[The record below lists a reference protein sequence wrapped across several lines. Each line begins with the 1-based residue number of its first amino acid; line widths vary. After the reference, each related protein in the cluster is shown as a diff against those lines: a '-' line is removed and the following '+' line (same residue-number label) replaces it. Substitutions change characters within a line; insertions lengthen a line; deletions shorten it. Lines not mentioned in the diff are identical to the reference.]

1 MMRPAKQSKGATRGF
16 FIPIGGA
23 ENRVKDPVILQR
35 FVTLCGGP
43 RAHIAVIPTASSRG
57 DTGDRY
63 ESVFRNLGAD
73 RVSILPFK
81 TRADCESERYL
92 KELDRADGVFMTG
105 GDQVRLAGILSGTS
119 AAELLRTRNAEGMH
133 IAGTSAGA
141 SAMSADMIAGGKS
154 GSTPRAGM
162 VDLAP
167 GLGLLSRLIIDQ
179 HFSQRDRLGRLLT
192 AVATTPFGVGIGLD
206 EDTAAFIG
214 PDDTLE
220 VVGSGGVTIIDGS
233 NRRNSTGES
242 LRRDDAV
249 GLTGIRLHILVAGN
263 TYDLN
268 THTLLSGTPPPRNST
283 RDTNVLTRSVERLL
297 KAAKLKNL
305 QACIEGIAYRHNDGH
320 HARVVAALAESD
332 RIRNAHLRLT
342 GATGIGKIRTACAF
356 MLDACRRRFS
366 ALHAHTARLLEAL
379 RSGARGDG
387 SFSRR
392 LARLASRVRHF
403 FM

>member
-1 MMRPAKQSKGATRGF
+1 MMRPAKRSKGATRGF
-16 FIPIGGA
+16 IIPIGGA
-23 ENRVKDPVILQR
+23 ESRIQNPVILQR

-43 RAHIAVIPTASSRG
+43 RAHIAVIPTASSRD

-73 RVSILPFK
+73 RVSIVPFK

-105 GDQVRLAGILSGTS
+105 GDQVRLARILSGTS
-119 AAELLRTRNAEGMH
+119 AAEKLRTRNAEGMH

-141 SAMSADMIAGGKS
+141 SAMSAAMIAGGKS

-167 GLGLLSRLIIDQ
+167 GLGLISRLIIDQ

-192 AVATTPFGVGIGLD
+192 AVAATPFAVGIGLD

-233 NRRNSTGES
+233 NPRNSTVDS
-242 LRRDDAV
+242 VRHDDPV

-263 TYDLN
+263 TYDLK
-268 THTLLSGTPPPRNST
+268 THTLLSGTPPPGSST
-283 RDTNVLTRSVERLL
+283 WNTTAFTRPVERFL
-297 KAAKLKNL
+297 KAPKLKNL
-305 QACIEGIAYRHNDGH
+305 QACIEGIAYRHTRRIH
-320 HARVVAALAESD
+320 EHVVTTLARGDWL
-332 RIRNAHLRLT
+332 RNTHRLLT
-342 GATGIGKIRTACAF
+342 GATGLGKTRTACAF
-356 MLDACRRRFS
+356 VLRTCRQRFS
-366 ALHAHTARLLEAL
+366 ALHARIARLSEELQI
-379 RSGARGDG
+379 GVRGDG
-387 SFSRR
+387 GFSQR
-392 LARLASRVRHF
+392 LARLASRVRHI